1 PQRFHFLFQP
11 GQIQLFL
18 PQYLVNVLHKYLP
31 GKPSINTIE
40 RTLASARN
48 LSRICGHG
56 DGQPRHSG
64 KIMIMETVAIA
75 KYFSIKAATR
85 QVIALIGEE
94 AAGKVAGTIFD
105 ELNS

>member
-1 PQRFHFLFQP
+1 
-11 GQIQLFL
+11 
-18 PQYLVNVLHKYLP
+18 
-31 GKPSINTIE
+31 
-40 RTLASARN
+40 
-48 LSRICGHG
+48 
-56 DGQPRHSG
+56 
-64 KIMIMETVAIA
+64 MIMETGAIA